1 MQLDLYDKGIIYFD
15 FSALYVDCCGVLFL
29 GNMNMKEGFMKY
41 KLVLLLMF
49 VSFVFNPAIG
59 NAQFLDNLLQKGMDT
74 LSEDKSPT
82 GMSLSEDSIISGLK
96 EALEIGVG
104 KAISQTSNLNG
115 YEGNPKI
122 KIPMP
127 EKIQNVAD
135 MLGTIGLQK
144 PVDDFVLS
152 MNRAA
157 EAASPK
163 AKDYLLNAVKNM
175 NFEGA
180 KNVLNGGD
188 TAATE
193 YLKEKTFN
201 DIFGAFKPTV
211 SEMVNKVGVTSNYK
225 EMMGKFSDIPFAKA
239 ESLDLDNYVTDRAIT
254 GLFVMLGE
262 EEKNIRT
269 NPQARVTDLLKN
281 VFGN

>member
-1 MQLDLYDKGIIYFD
+1 
-15 FSALYVDCCGVLFL
+15 
-29 GNMNMKEGFMKY
+29 MKEGFMKY

-49 VSFVFNPAIG
+49 LSFNFNPGLG

-74 LSEDKSPT
+74 LSQDKSST
-82 GMSLSEDSIISGLK
+82 GMNLSEDSIISGLK

-104 KAISQTSNLNG
+104 KAIGQTSNLDG
-115 YEGNPKI
+115 FEGNPKI
-122 KIPMP
+122 RIPMP

-135 MLGTIGLQK
+135 MLGSIGLQK
-144 PVDDFVLS
+144 PVDDFILS

-157 EAASPK
+157 EAASPN
-163 AKDYLLNAVKNM
+163 AKKYLLDAVKNM
-175 NFEGA
+175 EFDDA
-180 KNVLNGGD
+180 KNILNGGD
-188 TAATE
+188 TAATD

-211 SEMVNKVGVTSNYK
+211 SEMVNKVGVTSTYK
-225 EMMGKFSDIPFAKA
+225 EMMGKFANIPFATA
-239 ESLDLDNYVTDRAIT
+239 ESLDLDHYVTDKAVS
-254 GLFVMLGE
+254 GLFLMLGE